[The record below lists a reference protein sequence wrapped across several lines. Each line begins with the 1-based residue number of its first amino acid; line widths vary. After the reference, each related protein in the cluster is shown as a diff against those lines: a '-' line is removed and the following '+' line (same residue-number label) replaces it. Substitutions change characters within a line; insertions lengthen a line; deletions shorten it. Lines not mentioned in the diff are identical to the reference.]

1 LEDCVRVRTTAAAII
16 LAAVGT
22 LPLAGIADAQPADR
36 DCADFATQAQAQAA
50 LAARPDDPD
59 NLDADDD
66 GIACELLF
74 SISFT
79 TTPDTSTTAP
89 DATNG
94 GQVRS
99 VPQGGLDTGDGTMAD
114 DGADS
119 HVLVVAGILLTGGLA
134 AAALRRR
141 TARRSS

>member
-1 LEDCVRVRTTAAAII
+1 MRVRTTAAAII
-16 LAAVGT
+16 LAAVAA
-22 LPLAGIADAQPADR
+22 LPLAGIANAQPADR
-36 DCADFATQAQAQAA
+36 DCADFATQPEAQAA
-50 LAARPDDPD
+50 LAAQPGDPDD
-59 NLDADDD
+59 LDSDDD
-66 GIACELLF
+66 GIACEILF

-79 TTPDTSTTAP
+79 TPDTTTTTS
-89 DATNG
+89 DTTDG

-119 HVLVVAGILLTGGLA
+119 DVLVVGGMLLTGGLA
-134 AAALRRR
+134 AVALRRR